1 MRLLV
6 GKLSMKSGDC
16 ALGKRVYTGGG
27 GGGDDDDD
35 DDRDSDNDND
45 NDSVNNDDDH
55 HGKFV

>member
-27 GGGDDDDD
+27 GDDDD
-35 DDRDSDNDND
+35 DDRDSDND